1 MAACPPNKGNETLV
15 ESLNKCNMEL
25 TRDEALMI
33 ANSGIWRK
41 WSDEERFLF
50 QINQE
55 RLCMDFSSFHEATEK
70 ALKRP
75 VYTHEFANPKLLLAE
90 FEGKIPKAT
99 LDDILN
105 KIPKDKAIL
114 LAIIK

>member
-1 MAACPPNKGNETLV
+1 
-15 ESLNKCNMEL
+15 MEL
-25 TRDEALMI
+25 SRDEALMI
-33 ANSGIWRK
+33 ANSGVWRK

-55 RLCMDFSSFHEATEK
+55 RLCMDFSVFHESTEK

-75 VYTHEFANPKLLLAE
+75 VYTHEFVNPKLLLAE

-99 LDDILN
+99 MTDILN
-105 KIPKDKAIL
+105 RLPKNKEVI
-114 LAIIK
+114 LAITK